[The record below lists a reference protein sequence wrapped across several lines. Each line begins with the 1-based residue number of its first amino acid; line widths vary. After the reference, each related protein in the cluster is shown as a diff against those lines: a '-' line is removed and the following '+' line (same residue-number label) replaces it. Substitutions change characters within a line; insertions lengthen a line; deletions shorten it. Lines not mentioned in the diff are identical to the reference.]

1 MNLTSRSRISRAAA
15 AAIGALAVA
24 LAAWSAPLLLA
35 CTNNPPER
43 EECRDGVYCDGAC
56 RSPRECSASP
66 DAASDE
72 DAGADRR

>member
-1 MNLTSRSRISRAAA
+1 MNQTPRSRISR
-15 AAIGALAVA
+15 IVRVPLGMLALA
-24 LAAWSAPLLLA
+24 LAAWSAPSLLG

-72 DAGADRR
+72 DAGADRT